1 ISKDGQ
7 TITGQTE
14 AGATVKATYNGKVVG
29 TAVAGADG
37 QYTLTLNPAFTN
49 GEHLEV
55 IATDQANNSTK
66 ANTVTAPDTT
76 APASLTQVLAS
87 DNKTVTGTTEAGATV
102 TVSYNGKVVGTAVAR
117 EDGSYSVVLDK
128 TYINGEKLEVI
139 AKDPAGNATQ
149 PQE

>member
-1 ISKDGQ
+1 TVTVSYNGKVVGTAVASEDGSYSVVLDKAYSNGEKLEVIAKDPAGNATQPQEIIAPDTTAPSSLTQVISKDGQ

-55 IATDQANNSTK
+55 IATDQANN
-66 ANTVTAPDTT
+66 
-76 APASLTQVLAS
+76 
-87 DNKTVTGTTEAGATV
+87 
-102 TVSYNGKVVGTAVAR
+102 
-117 EDGSYSVVLDK
+117 
-128 TYINGEKLEVI
+128 
-139 AKDPAGNATQ
+139 
-149 PQE
+149 